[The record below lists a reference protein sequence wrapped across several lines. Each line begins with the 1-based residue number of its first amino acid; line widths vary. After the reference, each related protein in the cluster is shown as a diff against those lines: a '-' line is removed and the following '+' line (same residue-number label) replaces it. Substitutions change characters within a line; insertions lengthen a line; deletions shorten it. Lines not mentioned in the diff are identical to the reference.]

1 MDDVQRQE
9 IVDPVHVIVISD
21 EEVSEKEEQENDEET
36 VTMDNT
42 EVEPSRQNEARD
54 GDVQTLVCKN
64 ELDIDETE
72 MVSVI

>member
-1 MDDVQRQE
+1 MDVQQKE
-9 IVDPVHVIVISD
+9 IVNPVHVIVVSD

-36 VTMDNT
+36 VTMGDKDGK
-42 EVEPSRQNEARD
+42 PSRQNKARD
-54 GDVQTLVCKN
+54 GDVQTLE